1 METVNTLF
9 SSLGITI
16 LIILIV
22 IVLIDYRKTRNATKK
37 SMESQNKLI
46 EEFGD
51 RLEKTINE
59 MSKSFKDSELA
70 KSNDSQA
77 IRTHVSEMTLQMI
90 KVLEEIKS
98 TKENAELTRK
108 EVTMNRED
116 FKSLKYELDGLKTS
130 VDEHSVRCMNKR
142 T

>member
-1 METVNTLF
+1 
-9 SSLGITI
+9 
-16 LIILIV
+16 
-22 IVLIDYRKTRNATKK
+22 
-37 SMESQNKLI
+37 MESQNKLI